1 MARPIGCMSH
11 ATRGTSGAIM
21 NRIATGT
28 DAATIADQVG
38 RLFRLT
44 KAWRSLHADPRR
56 HPQGAAH
63 MLLLPLHL
71 HGAMRSQALAD
82 LTHTDPSTIS
92 RHVSLLLHEGLIARQ
107 ADQSDGRAS
116 LLVLTDKGRERV
128 AEMRH
133 GRDEMVS
140 GLLSDW
146 APDEVHLLA
155 DLLGRFNDAFET
167 ALDDERADLETV

>member
-1 MARPIGCMSH
+1 
-11 ATRGTSGAIM
+11 M

-92 RHVSLLLHEGLIARQ
+92 RHVSLLLSEGLIARQ
-107 ADQSDGRAS
+107 ADQTDGRAS
-116 LLVLTDKGRERV
+116 LLVLTDKGRDRV
-128 AEMRH
+128 AEMRQ
-133 GRDEMVS
+133 GRDDMVA
-140 GLLSDW
+140 GLLNGWSSADIERL
-146 APDEVHLLA
+146 AELLA
-155 DLLGRFNDAFET
+155 RFNNSFET
-167 ALDDERADLETV
+167 ALDDERADLETA

>member
-1 MARPIGCMSH
+1 MLFTIGCMRQ
-11 ATRGTSGAIM
+11 AIRGISGDTMTEPSA
-21 NRIATGT
+21 
-28 DAATIADQVG
+28 DASTIADQVG

-44 KAWRSLHADPRR
+44 KAWRTLHTDPRR

-63 MLLLPLHL
+63 MLLMPMHV

-116 LLVLTDKGRERV
+116 LLVLTEKGRERV

-133 GRDEMVS
+133 GRDEMVA
-140 GLLSDW
+140 GLLSGWSQTDT
-146 APDEVHLLA
+146 ERLA
-155 DLLGRFNDAFET
+155 KLLGRFNDSFEP
-167 ALDDERADLETV
+167 ALDDERADLETA

>member
-1 MARPIGCMSH
+1 MGRAIGCMSQ
-11 ATRGTSGAIM
+11 ATRGTPGAIM
-21 NRIATGT
+21 NRIDPGT

-63 MLLLPLHL
+63 MLLLPLNL

-92 RHVSLLLHEGLIARQ
+92 RHVSLLLGEGLIARQ
-107 ADQSDGRAS
+107 ADQTDGRAS
-116 LLVLTDKGRERV
+116 PLVLTDKGHKRV
-128 AEMRH
+128 AEMRQ
-133 GRDEMVS
+133 GRDEMVA
-140 GLLSDW
+140 GLLSGWSQTDG
-146 APDEVHLLA
+146 ERLA
-155 DLLGRFNDAFET
+155 KGLCP
-167 ALDDERADLETV
+167 V

>member
-1 MARPIGCMSH
+1 MTTPTPAV
-11 ATRGTSGAIM
+11 
-21 NRIATGT
+21 
-28 DAATIADQVG
+28 ATIADQVG

-63 MLLLPLHL
+63 MLLIPMHI

-92 RHVSLLLHEGLIARQ
+92 RHVSLLLSEGLIARQ
-107 ADQSDGRAS
+107 ADQTDGRAS
-116 LLVLTDKGRERV
+116 LLVLTDKGHERV

-133 GRDEMVS
+133 GRDEMVA
-140 GLLSDW
+140 GLLSGWGDTDIERL
-146 APDEVHLLA
+146 AKLLA
-155 DLLGRFNDAFET
+155 RFNDSFET
-167 ALDDERADLETV
+167 ALDDERADLETA

>member
-1 MARPIGCMSH
+1 MTTPTPAV
-11 ATRGTSGAIM
+11 
-21 NRIATGT
+21 
-28 DAATIADQVG
+28 ATIADQVG

-63 MLLLPLHL
+63 MLLIPLHI

-92 RHVSLLLHEGLIARQ
+92 RHVSLLMSEGLIARQ
-107 ADQSDGRAS
+107 ADQTDGRAS

-133 GRDEMVS
+133 GRDVMVA

-146 APDEVHLLA
+146 GDTDIERLAKLLA
-155 DLLGRFNDAFET
+155 RFNDSFET
-167 ALDDERADLETV
+167 ALDDERADLETA